1 MIRPFTSRRVLPLL
15 PIAIVTGLIVTCA
28 LVTLAFQDEIA
39 DKKDT
44 FISQTDRIRDA
55 VTRRLLA
62 TEEVAHSLVMLFNA
76 SDQVNAD
83 EFRLF
88 ADETLHRRPYVRS
101 ILYLPLVQDR
111 DRSTFERGM
120 REDGYAT
127 GWVTERHRGD
137 LVPAPRRDRYFPVQ
151 FIEPVGPAS
160 AEQIGRDMLA
170 ESAAGDALL
179 WSIDTAGPVMSW
191 PPERVSDSVVYSVFN
206 ATYAGKVAPD
216 SVADRRR
223 AVNGIVAVRVN
234 AHALLDNLP
243 TTDHMLVTLAIH
255 SPRTD
260 EPAFDLAR
268 YQDAHFDEPEEW
280 AVTSLSHSEDFDI
293 AGQHVALSLRQTIDA
308 EDLDHRL
315 MIVAG
320 LVGLALT
327 GLLSAIALSALSRS
341 TILERINVEIADE
354 VAARTRELAVEKDR
368 ALVTLESIGDGV
380 ITTDARGRVEYL
392 NPVAERLT
400 AYTPGDAA
408 GRDAP
413 EVFAIV
419 HASTRQPADDPVIAC
434 LREARV
440 IEVSEPVVLI
450 GRTGVETAVD
460 LTVAPIRDRDQR
472 VIGTVLVFRD
482 VTQERAMA
490 ERVSHQATH
499 DALTN
504 LPNRLLL
511 IDRLEQALLRCPWH
525 ERLVA
530 VIFLD
535 LDNFKLVNDTL
546 GHDVGD
552 QLLRQVAERL
562 IGSVRPG
569 DTVCR
574 LGGDEFVVLL
584 TDIAERA
591 DVLTIAEKLIARLDD
606 PYPLGGQEYFCSA
619 SAGISIAQEQDTAP
633 EVLLKNADIALYR
646 AKESGRSNYQ
656 FFSEDMNQHAIKT
669 LQVKTGLRHALDRN
683 ELVVHYQPQVELR
696 TGRIVGVEA
705 LVRWNHPTKGMIP
718 PMEFIPTAEESGLIF
733 PISEWVL
740 TESCRQAKQ
749 WQAAGLPRLCVAV
762 NLSGRQFRQTGLA
775 KQVRRL
781 LADAGLDP
789 DGLELELTESTLVK
803 DAEAAI
809 TVCKELKAIGVRF
822 AIDDF
827 GTGYSSLSYLKR
839 FPVDTLKV
847 DRSFI
852 KELPGNS
859 DDAAI
864 CTAIVAM
871 AHSLNLLVVAEGV
884 ETPGQRD
891 FLARKGFDSAQGYL
905 FGRPVPAEQLTALLR
920 TARRPPQAAN
930 S

>member
-1 MIRPFTSRRVLPLL
+1 MIRLFGSRRVLPLL
-15 PIAIVTGLIVTCA
+15 PIAIVTGGVITCA
-28 LVTLAFQDEIA
+28 LVALAFQNEIA
-39 DKKDT
+39 HEKDV
-44 FISQTDRIRDA
+44 FASQSRLVYDGVA
-55 VTRRLLA
+55 RRLTA
-62 TEEVAHSLVMLFNA
+62 TEEVTRSLVMLFNA
-76 SDQVNAD
+76 SSQVDAD
-83 EFRLF
+83 EFRFF
-88 ADETLHRRPYVRS
+88 ADETLHRFPFVRS
-101 ILYLPLVQDR
+101 FRYLPLVQDR
-111 DRSTFERGM
+111 DRRAFERGM
-120 REDGYAT
+120 REEGYAT
-127 GWVTERHRGD
+127 FSIKERRQNRD
-137 LVPAPRRDRYFPVQ
+137 ATAPRRDRYFPVL
-151 FIEPVGPAS
+151 FIEPYSPTTAR
-160 AEQIGRDMLA
+160 EIGRDLLV
-170 ESAAGDALL
+170 ESTSGQAMVWAV
-179 WSIDTAGPVMSW
+179 DTAGPVMSW
-191 PPERVSDSVVYSVFN
+191 PPERELGGFVYTVFN
-206 ATYAGKVAPD
+206 ATYEGKTAPNSID
-216 SVADRRR
+216 ARRR

-234 AHALLDNLP
+234 TQALLDNLP
-243 TTDHMLVTLAIH
+243 GTDHTLITLAIH

-260 EPAFDLAR
+260 EPPVDLASYR
-268 YQDAHFDEPEEW
+268 DPRFDEPDEW
-280 AVTSLSHSEDFDI
+280 VAASLSQSDDFAI
-293 AGQHVALSLRQTIDA
+293 AGQHVALNLRRTIDWQ
-308 EDLDHRL
+308 DIDHRL
-315 MIVAG
+315 IFAAAAIG
-320 LVGLALT
+320 AALA
-327 GLLSAIALSALSRS
+327 GLLSVVARGLASRS
-341 TILERINVEIADE
+341 ETLERTNREIADE

-440 IEVSEPVVLI
+440 IEVSDPVVLI
-450 GRTGVETAVD
+450 GRTGAETAVD

-511 IDRLEQALLRCPWH
+511 MDRLEQALLRCPWH
-525 ERLVA
+525 ERFVA

-552 QLLRQVAERL
+552 QLLRQMAERL
-562 IGSVRPG
+562 TGSVRPG

-591 DVLTIAEKLIARLDD
+591 DVLTLAEKLIARLDD

-619 SAGISIAQEQDTAP
+619 SAGISIAQEQGTTA

-718 PMEFIPTAEESGLIF
+718 PMEFIPIAEESGLIF

-809 TVCKELKAIGVRF
+809 AVCTELKAIGVRF

-859 DDAAI
+859 EDAAI

-871 AHSLNLLVVAEGV
+871 AHSLNLSVVAEGV

-891 FLARKGFDSAQGYL
+891 LLARKGFDAAQGYL
-905 FGRPVPAEQLTALLR
+905 FGRPVPGEDLTARLR
-920 TARRPPQAAN
+920 ADRPPRAA
-930 S
+930 

>member
-1 MIRPFTSRRVLPLL
+1 
-15 PIAIVTGLIVTCA
+15 
-28 LVTLAFQDEIA
+28 
-39 DKKDT
+39 
-44 FISQTDRIRDA
+44 
-55 VTRRLLA
+55 
-62 TEEVAHSLVMLFNA
+62 
-76 SDQVNAD
+76 
-83 EFRLF
+83 
-88 ADETLHRRPYVRS
+88 
-101 ILYLPLVQDR
+101 
-111 DRSTFERGM
+111 
-120 REDGYAT
+120 
-127 GWVTERHRGD
+127 
-137 LVPAPRRDRYFPVQ
+137 
-151 FIEPVGPAS
+151 
-160 AEQIGRDMLA
+160 
-170 ESAAGDALL
+170 
-179 WSIDTAGPVMSW
+179 
-191 PPERVSDSVVYSVFN
+191 
-206 ATYAGKVAPD
+206 
-216 SVADRRR
+216 
-223 AVNGIVAVRVN
+223 
-234 AHALLDNLP
+234 
-243 TTDHMLVTLAIH
+243 
-255 SPRTD
+255 
-260 EPAFDLAR
+260 
-268 YQDAHFDEPEEW
+268 
-280 AVTSLSHSEDFDI
+280 
-293 AGQHVALSLRQTIDA
+293 VALSILQTIDA

-327 GLLSAIALSALSRS
+327 GLLSAIALSVLSRS
-341 TILERINVEIADE
+341 TVLERINVEIADE

-434 LREARV
+434 LRETRV

-511 IDRLEQALLRCPWH
+511 MDRLEQALLRCPWH

-584 TDIAERA
+584 TDIAERD
-591 DVLTIAEKLIARLDD
+591 DVLTLAEKLIARLDE
-606 PYPLGGQEYFCSA
+606 PYHLGGQEYFCSA
-619 SAGISIAQEQDTAP
+619 SAGISIAQEQGTTP

-718 PMEFIPTAEESGLIF
+718 PMEFIPIAEESGLIF

-749 WQAAGLPRLCVAV
+749 WQAVGLPRLCVAV

-781 LADAGLDP
+781 LEDAGLDP
-789 DGLELELTESTLVK
+789 DGLELELTESMLVK

-809 TVCKELKAIGVRF
+809 AMCTELKAIGVRF

-859 DDAAI
+859 EDAAI

-871 AHSLNLLVVAEGV
+871 AHSLNLSVVAEGV

-920 TARRPPQAAN
+920 AARPPQAAN
-930 S
+930 G